1 MATTSL
7 YQCLGEREAIAWVVR
22 GLYCRLT
29 SGSDSWYHWKGRT
42 RAQRET
48 ELRSF
53 THLVCAAAGGGGGGG
68 AVVCEGLVAGLDIKN
83 VQWRTFVD
91 LAAETL
97 DEAGLGDKQKEQF
110 FSVLTR
116 AKEETGG
123 NHDLPPYNDIRCI
136 SPFTH
141 SARKRSAYTCCLGQE
156 QF

>member
-1 MATTSL
+1 MGGQGPLLPANER
-7 YQCLGEREAIAWVVR
+7 LGLLVPLEGPHPSPERNRTQIIHASRMCRRR
-22 GLYCRLT
+22 G
-29 SGSDSWYHWKGRT
+29 GG
-42 RAQRET
+42 
-48 ELRSF
+48 
-53 THLVCAAAGGGGGGG
+53 GGGGGGG